1 MSLQRMQ
8 LSKARLE
15 EALRVSDMPYYLQC
29 VNLIFFFPHNS
40 SFPSIFSPHSMEID
54 LQQLHFPIDLFNI
67 FPLCIIKHQT
77 EFAINGRAAFLS
89 RKRKR

>member
-40 SFPSIFSPHSMEID
+40 SFPSIFSSLHGD
-54 LQQLHFPIDLFNI
+54 QLVTASF
-67 FPLCIIKHQT
+67 
-77 EFAINGRAAFLS
+77 S
-89 RKRKR
+89 Y